1 MKEQEYRSKLTPEQY
16 HVTQQKGTEPP
27 FTGIYWDSKDQG
39 TYRCVCCDTP
49 LFASTTKYNSGTGWP
64 SFWEPIDEDRI
75 DTETDVSL
83 GMERVGVLC
92 SKCGAHLGHLF
103 PDGPPP
109 TGLRYCLNSASLSL
123 DKQEQ
128 GNGE

>member
-1 MKEQEYRSKLTPEQY
+1 MKEQEHRSKLTPEQY
-16 HVTQQKGTEPP
+16 YVTQQKGTEPP
-27 FTGIYWDSKDQG
+27 FSGIYWDSKDQG

-49 LFASTTKYNSGTGWP
+49 LFSSTTKYNSGTGWP
-64 SFWEPIDEDRI
+64 SFWEPVDEDNI
-75 DTETDVSL
+75 DTETDLSL

-109 TGLRYCLNSASLSL
+109 TGLRYCLNSAALKL
-123 DKQEQ
+123 E
-128 GNGE
+128 EEER

>member
-1 MKEQEYRSKLTPEQY
+1 MKEQVHRSKLTEEQY
-16 HVTQQKGTEPP
+16 YVTQQKGTEPP

-49 LFASTTKYNSGTGWP
+49 LFSSTTKYNSGTGWP

-75 DTETDVSL
+75 DTETDSSF
-83 GMERVGVLC
+83 GMVRTEVNC

-103 PDGPPP
+103 PDGPQP
-109 TGLRYCLNSASLSL
+109 TGLRYCLNSAALDL
-123 DKQEQ
+123 DKEEQ
-128 GNGE
+128 